1 MIYASYSKLP
11 KKLKNGIEILVGQ
24 AVFKLWIKTV
34 KMLFGSIT
42 QEPLGLPNFHAI
54 FEFLGQLTAGC
65 IHYPK
70 IKLLII
76 LRFEI
81 FIHMPILPNN
91 YICPKLPLW
100 HWAKS
105 KDELECEVKWKVG
118 PLRGFVF
125 VLFCFVLFSMGMSG
139 AKRWTGGLKKCFFF
153 FFFFFFFVEVRSVV
167 VY

>member
-1 MIYASYSKLP
+1 MTYASYSKLP
-11 KKLKNGIEILVGQ
+11 KKLKNGIEILVDQ

-42 QEPLGLPNFHAI
+42 QEPLGLPNFYTI
-54 FEFLGQLTAGC
+54 FEFLGQSTAGC

-91 YICPKLPLW
+91 YICPKFPLW
-100 HWAKS
+100 YWAKS
-105 KDELECEVKWKVG
+105 KGVLECEVRWKVG
-118 PLRGFVF
+118 PLRGF

-139 AKRWTGGLKKCFFF
+139 AKRWKGGLKKCFFF
-153 FFFFFFFVEVRSVV
+153 FFFFFAEVRSVV

>member
-1 MIYASYSKLP
+1 MIYAFYSKLP

-24 AVFKLWIKTV
+24 AVFKLWIKTF

-42 QEPLGLPNFHAI
+42 QELLGLPNFHAI

-91 YICPKLPLW
+91 YICPKFPLW

-105 KDELECEVKWKVG
+105 KGVLECEVRWKVG
-118 PLRGFVF
+118 PLRGYCTPGPYFWRLCAFSQKIKQLRTKYPLDLVRNVPRNSKIT
-125 VLFCFVLFSMGMSG
+125 VLLQ
-139 AKRWTGGLKKCFFF
+139 
-153 FFFFFFFVEVRSVV
+153 
-167 VY
+167 